1 MNERALQY
9 IRQYRGIYTREA
21 ITQQLIANGIPPEEI
36 EEAWQAV
43 EAGANSTPGLPNYEP
58 PTYAPPSGTSA
69 GSPGGG
75 QYYNLPP
82 QGYGRPFQPRPR
94 LRNNPQFWLTFL
106 GFVIGTPLLG
116 LLLVYLSNRFSS
128 FFAYLIYA
136 VLVGAGVGAI
146 YYKDKNWAVSRG
158 LLYGLITVIVVPVV
172 AIFVFFVI
180 IFGICIFGN
189 YRI

>member
-21 ITQQLIANGIPPEEI
+21 ISQQLIANGISPAEI
-36 EEAWQAV
+36 EGAWQAV
-43 EAGANSTPGLPNYEP
+43 EAEATATPGLPD
-58 PTYAPPSGTSA
+58 YAPPSYGPPT
-69 GSPGGG
+69 GGPGAGG

-94 LRNNPQFWLTFL
+94 LRNNPQFWLTFIA
-106 GFVIGTPLLG
+106 FVIGVPLLG
-116 LLLVYLSNRFSS
+116 LLLLYLSTNVGTYLG
-128 FFAYLIYA
+128 YLIYG
-136 VLVGAGVGAI
+136 VLIAAGVGAV

-158 LLYGLITVIVVPVV
+158 LLYGLITVIVVPAVAAFVYVV
-172 AIFVFFVI
+172 V
-180 IFGICIFGN
+180 IFGICLFGN

>member
-21 ITQQLIANGIPPEEI
+21 INQQLIANGIAPAEI

-43 EAGANSTPGLPNYEP
+43 EAEATATPGLPD
-58 PTYAPPSGTSA
+58 YAPPSYGPPPGIS
-69 GSPGGG
+69 GGPGPGGP
-75 QYYNLPP
+75 YYNLPP

-94 LRNNPQFWLTFL
+94 LRNNPQFWLTFIA
-106 GFVIGTPLLG
+106 FIIGVPLLG
-116 LLLVYLSNRFSS
+116 LGLLYLSNNVGIYFG
-128 FFAYLIYA
+128 YLIYGL
-136 VLVGAGVGAI
+136 LVAGGVGAV

-172 AIFVFFVI
+172 ATFVFVVI
-180 IFGICIFGN
+180 IFGICLFGN